1 MVWLSGLGASPD
13 SSAMRA
19 GHMEGW
25 LEMGAESF
33 GNDIVHNIK
42 PGHLGGGDRGING
55 ADWV

>member
-1 MVWLSGLGASPD
+1 MWLSGLGASPD

-19 GHMEGW
+19 GHVERW

-55 ADWV
+55 ADRV